1 MNNILKQPYTN
12 TDYANFV
19 VYANDTQRRVEDFNG
34 DKYALL
40 PTEILVNSIVQD
52 ISQTPEYIAEQK
64 SIAKQSVVKEY
75 ADIFKE
81 FDRIC
86 GAKFSRGLCT
96 TNQITAQRDIL
107 DDELTQKL
115 EEIENG

>member
-1 MNNILKQPYTN
+1 MSYKLEKPYTYAERADFVIAHQGLNYYEDDNCIIMYLN
-12 TDYANFV
+12 T
-19 VYANDTQRRVEDFNG
+19 E
-34 DKYALL
+34 K
-40 PTEILVNSIVQD
+40 IVDGEAID

-64 SIAKQSVVKEY
+64 AIAKQSVVKEY

-96 TNQITAQRDIL
+96 TSEITAQRDIL